1 MGFAQQCEWILDVQQ
16 VEDQCMT
23 LGAIAKTSFAL
34 HEIPKFG
41 PDIRNL
47 AGVRPL
53 PHQNSPSLDRCRAP
67 SRGLVF
73 DSLLAG

>member
-16 VEDQCMT
+16 VEDHRMT
-23 LGAIAKTSFAL
+23 LGAIAKTGVAL

-47 AGVRPL
+47 AGLCPL
-53 PHQNSPSLDRCRAP
+53 PR
-67 SRGLVF
+67 
-73 DSLLAG
+73 